1 MSSTVFSMSE
11 PPRKANWK
19 DLILYRLGRRRVFLV
34 KGDSMTPTIS
44 SGEAVQVQR
53 VEKYAIGDIVLA
65 DHPYKKGL
73 RILTRVARIE
83 HDGALQLIGDNPA
96 ESTDSRTF
104 GAISIESIL
113 GRVVCRLK

>member
-44 SGEAVQVQR
+44 SGEAVLVR
-53 VEKYAIGDIVLA
+53 PAEKYSIGDIVLA
-65 DHPYKKGL
+65 DHPYKKSV
-73 RILTRVARIE
+73 RILKRVARIE
-83 HDGALQLIGDNPA
+83 HDGALHLVGDNPA
-96 ESTDSRTF
+96 KSTDSRTF
-104 GAISIESIL
+104 GAVSIESII